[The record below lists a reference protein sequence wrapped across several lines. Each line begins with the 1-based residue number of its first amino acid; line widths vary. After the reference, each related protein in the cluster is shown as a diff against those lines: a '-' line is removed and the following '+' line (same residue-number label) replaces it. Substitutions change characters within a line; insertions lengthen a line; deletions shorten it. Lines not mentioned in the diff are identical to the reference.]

1 MNHNKR
7 PRSHELFLAGG
18 LSGAI
23 ECLTVQP
30 FDITKTRM
38 QLADSSARPTVAAAL
53 CGLVREG
60 GVARLYRGLLPELLA
75 IVPKSSA
82 MYTSYEAG
90 CRALCPRLGDT
101 PCTHALAGFIAAW
114 PEALVVT
121 PFQVVKV
128 RLQTKELL
136 SRYRNC
142 AAAETLDSRR
152 VC

>member
-1 MNHNKR
+1 MADN
-7 PRSHELFLAGG
+7 SVGGGG
-18 LSGAI
+18 LVDVGCGFGLYNVYVSRHYSGRSKI
-23 ECLTVQP
+23 VYFDDTV
-30 FDITKTRM
+30 
-38 QLADSSARPTVAAAL
+38 PTPVAADGHTGRKTISGYHKKANQMSF
-53 CGLVREG
+53 
-60 GVARLYRGLLPELLA
+60 YRSDPA
-75 IVPKSSA
+75 
-82 MYTSYEAG
+82 
-90 CRALCPRLGDT
+90 
-101 PCTHALAGFIAAW
+101 CTHALAGFIAAW